1 MHTQLLLSEGSALIF
16 MNNTA
21 LQAGGAIFATKPVL
35 SYSYGL
41 LNRRCFIQ
49 YNSPLG
55 VDIVPNE
62 WKVSLQDTY

>member
-16 MNNTA
+16 LNNTA

-35 SYSYGL
+35 SYNRRS

-49 YNSPLG
+49 YDSPLG
-55 VDIVPNE
+55 VDIAPNK
-62 WKVSLQDTY
+62 WKVSLQDT

>member
-16 MNNTA
+16 LNNTA

-35 SYSYGL
+35 SFSSGL

-49 YNSPLG
+49 YDSPLS
-55 VDIVPNE
+55 VDIVPSE

>member
-16 MNNTA
+16 LNNTA

-35 SYSYGL
+35 SYSNGL
-41 LNRRCFIQ
+41 LNRGCFIQ
-49 YNSPLG
+49 YDSPLS
-55 VDIVPNE
+55 VDLVPNE